1 MFAGLTTLRKLC
13 NHPDLVTND
22 YSQLV
27 APGNHQKGS
36 STKSSSAESAT
47 VAASSGALNGD
58 EDMAEFMMVEP
69 AQRENDEG
77 ITVVQ
82 VLLLMVYCS

>member
-27 APGNHQKGS
+27 APGNHQARKKGS
-36 STKSSSAESAT
+36 SAHHAKSSTSAESAT
-47 VAASSGALNGD
+47 AAACSSGAVNGGN
-58 EDMAEFMMVEP
+58 EEMGEFVMVEP

-77 ITVVQ
+77 TVG
-82 VLLLMVYCS
+82 

>member
-36 STKSSSAESAT
+36 STKSSSAESAA
-47 VAASSGALNGD
+47 VAASSGVVNGDD
-58 EDMAEFMMVEP
+58 EDMAEFVMVEP

-77 ITVVQ
+77 II
-82 VLLLMVYCS
+82 LLSKFFC